1 MLRAALEDAVEL
13 VTLGSLLFLIG
24 LLARLPGL

>member
-1 MLRAALEDAVEL
+1 MLRSALEDVLEL
-13 VTLGSLLFLIG
+13 VTLGSFLVLIG